1 MELHQD
7 DVGKVEEGGQH
18 EDEEAAGK
26 PGVKPESLEK
36 REHASEV
43 STGEINEEF
52 VPKNIF
58 LKKENYFFN
67 YGA

>member
-1 MELHQD
+1 MGE
-7 DVGKVEEGGQH
+7 VEEGGQH
-18 EDEEAAGK
+18 EDKEAAGE

-52 VPKNIF
+52 VA
-58 LKKENYFFN
+58 KKKFKKIY
-67 YGA
+67 